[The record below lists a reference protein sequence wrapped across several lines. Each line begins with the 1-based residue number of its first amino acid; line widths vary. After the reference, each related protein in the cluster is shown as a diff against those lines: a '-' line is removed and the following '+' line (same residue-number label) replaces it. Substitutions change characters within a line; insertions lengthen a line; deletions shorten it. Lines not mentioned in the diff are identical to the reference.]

1 MMRYAAWAMALFLSS
16 IVSVGPA
23 QAGHRTNVAIVATFG
38 QSPFF
43 FHQSPFFFRQS
54 PFFFHP
60 FFAQSFCRPFC
71 HSAFFFGAPA
81 FAAPPV
87 AFVSPPVYYAPPPQ
101 YYYPPAPPAA
111 APPPAAHGGSGTQDC
126 RPYETTITI
135 DGQPQRL
142 VGTVCKGSD
151 GNWHPAP

>member
-1 MMRYAAWAMALFLSS
+1 MMRYAPWAMALFLSS
-16 IVSVGPA
+16 LISAGPA
-23 QAGHRTNVAIVATFG
+23 QAGHHHTNVAVVATFG

-43 FHQSPFFFRQS
+43 FHRS

-60 FFAQSFCRPFC
+60 FFAQPFC
-71 HSAFFFGAPA
+71 HPFCRSAFFFSAPA
-81 FAAPPV
+81 FAPPPV
-87 AFVSPPVYYAPPPQ
+87 AFLSPPVYYAPPPQ

-111 APPPAAHGGSGTQDC
+111 APPRPPQGGSGTQEC

-142 VGTVCKGSD
+142 VGTVCKGPD